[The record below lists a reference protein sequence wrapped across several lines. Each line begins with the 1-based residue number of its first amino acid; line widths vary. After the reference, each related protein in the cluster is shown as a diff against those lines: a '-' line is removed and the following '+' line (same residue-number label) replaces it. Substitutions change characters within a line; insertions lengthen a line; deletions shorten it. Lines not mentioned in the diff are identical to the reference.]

1 MNSKEEGASTA
12 PIFFSRPRILGDY
25 KMRNEREYVLVS
37 LCLLGV
43 PCRYHAKT
51 HRMGHR
57 IGRPQLIAK
66 LREQYNLL
74 PLCPEQLGG
83 FSTPRPRVDIHGG
96 RAIDVRGVDVTK
108 EYLHGTELTWR
119 VCQQFNIKKA
129 YLLKNSPACGKGYGV
144 TALRLESEGIVV
156 IKV

>member
-1 MNSKEEGASTA
+1 MKKRGKT
-12 PIFFSRPRILGDY
+12 
-25 KMRNEREYVLVS
+25 EREYVLVS

-43 PCRYHAKT
+43 PCRYHGKT

-83 FSTPRPRVDIHGG
+83 LPTPRSAARVIGKKVIAADGK
-96 RAIDVRGVDVTK
+96 DVTMQ
-108 EYLHGTELTWR
+108 YLHGTELVLR
-119 VCQQFNIKKA
+119 LCRLFDVKKA
-129 YLLKNSPACGKGYGV
+129 YLLRDSPACGKGYGI
-144 TALRLESEGIVV
+144 TARRLESEGIQVV
-156 IKV
+156 KA